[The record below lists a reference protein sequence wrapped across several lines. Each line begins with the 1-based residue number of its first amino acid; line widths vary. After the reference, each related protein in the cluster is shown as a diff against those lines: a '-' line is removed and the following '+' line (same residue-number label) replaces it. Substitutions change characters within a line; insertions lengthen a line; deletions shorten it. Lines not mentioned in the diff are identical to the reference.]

1 MKTNEK
7 AVRRTLDAWDE
18 KHLKRTLH
26 GWGGIACPCCNKW
39 RMSPRKSKPLE
50 NRHIRRK
57 MRQIVLDATR

>member
-1 MKTNEK
+1 MHTMKTTEK
-7 AVRRTLDAWDE
+7 TLR
-18 KHLKRTLH
+18 RTLH

-39 RMSPRKSKPLE
+39 GVSPRKSKPLE